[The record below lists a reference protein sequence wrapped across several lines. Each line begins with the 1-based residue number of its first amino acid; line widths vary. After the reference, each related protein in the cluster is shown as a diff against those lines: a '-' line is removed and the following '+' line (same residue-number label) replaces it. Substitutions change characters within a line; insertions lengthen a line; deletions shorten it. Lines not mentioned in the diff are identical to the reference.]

1 MTFAEAVPS
10 LNAQFAFIVDM
21 FKNNSL
27 GEVIVKELS
36 LVQLLS
42 SVTVMEYVS
51 EIKLVKSS
59 TAPTDVPEEFVH
71 K

>member
-1 MTFAEAVPS
+1 
-10 LNAQFAFIVDM
+10 M
-21 FKNNSL
+21 FKNNSF